1 MAKRL
6 MTREEKLRYEAK
18 QRRLGRESQKSALN
32 KFYPSQLDQMVEEIE
47 RLETEDNTA
56 NNMVAFRPEYMFDT
70 DQELEAAWEES
81 GVMDNYRNTNG

>member
-1 MAKRL
+1 